1 MQKIQKIDFSQFA
14 DETLIAF
21 STWKNGNQPVD
32 DVIGFLV
39 KTYITDPI
47 LNDTKQFQSD
57 MAVQAM
63 NATIA
68 ANVEDTQNSLE
79 VTPFVV

>member
-1 MQKIQKIDFSQFA
+1 MQKIQKIDFSSFS

-21 STWKNGNQPVD
+21 STWKNGGVAPS
-32 DVIGFLV
+32 DVIGFLT

-47 LNDTKQFQSD
+47 LNDTKQFQND
-57 MAVQAM
+57 KAVQAM

-68 ANVEDTQNSLE
+68 ANVETTEAQI
-79 VTPFVV
+79 VITPIE

>member
-1 MQKIQKIDFSQFA
+1 MQSKIQKIDFSSFS

-47 LNDTKQFQSD
+47 LNDTKQFQND

-63 NATIA
+63 NEQIA
-68 ANVEDTQNSLE
+68 ANVEDTENSLV
-79 VTPFVV
+79 VTPLE